1 MAKMVNPMDAL
12 RGGIKSGLP
21 NPHRVACK
29 FGFGEVLR

>member
-1 MAKMVNPMDAL
+1 MVNPMDAL
-12 RGGIKSGLP
+12 RGGKSGLP